1 MMRGRHSESMT
12 KEQEGGATTGQD
24 GGATRGGA
32 TTRRRNE
39 MIRGWYNERMM
50 KGWEGG
56 VIRGWDGGTTRGDAT
71 PAGVMRQLKGG
82 ATWGW
87 WTRGDATVSRHDEKK
102 RVQQEDVAMIGVS
115 TTSTGRHFEGK
126 GEEMQWNDDVR
137 HLGCDIWEG
146 SKSKVWFLTS
156 PVLNGE
162 RENSHP
168 N

>member
-1 MMRGRHSESMT
+1 MGGVVGWCWCGNRYIRIKGKWVNPTHLKKCHFLISHHAFSIVLGVSKNEQFQRWRGDE
-12 KEQEGGATTGQD
+12 
-24 GGATRGGA
+24 
-32 TTRRRNE
+32 RRRNTSRRDE
-39 MIRGWYNERMM
+39 TTKGWCNMRMM
-50 KGWEGG
+50 DERWCNSQSARWEEE
-56 VIRGWDGGTTRGDAT
+56 RA
-71 PAGVMRQLKGG
+71 
-82 ATWGW
+82 
-87 WTRGDATVSRHDEKK
+87 
-102 RVQQEDVAMIGVS
+102 VQQEDVAMIGVS